1 MSNKNLGVAVLN
13 GDAAALPE
21 KTLIVLGLGRGG
33 TSMVAGVLDK
43 LGVYMGDGLDS
54 RYQDQTLLDA
64 VNRRDK
70 AKAVATI
77 NERNQRYAV
86 WGTKKLRLWRYDN
99 CFREPVY
106 IVVFRDLLANANRR
120 QQLFN
125 VSLLN
130 EMIKLL
136 ALSVNLLFFL
146 KCCKRPMLL
155 VSYEKA
161 LIYPDEFVNTL
172 AEFIGIKDTSAITTA
187 IDFIRP
193 SPSAYTTSPVHYR
206 HAQASRVL
214 VGYIDEVSEDKIY
227 GWALDTRTSESVNL
241 ELFINNRLLLTS
253 QADLPRPDVADADKR
268 FHSQCG
274 FLFTLNPG
282 LLNKGDQIDIRFA
295 HTQQS
300 LLNTPYTY

>member
-1 MSNKNLGVAVLN
+1 MSNKNLGVVALN
-13 GDAAALPE
+13 GDAATLPY
-21 KTLIVLGLGRGG
+21 KTVIVLGLGRGG
-33 TSMVAGVLDK
+33 TSMVAGVLAK
-43 LGVYMGDGLDS
+43 LGIYMGDGLDS

-64 VNRRDK
+64 VNRGDK
-70 AKAVATI
+70 AKARVTI
-77 NERNQRYAV
+77 NERNQRYPV
-86 WGTKKLRLWRYDN
+86 WGTKKLRLWRYDKL
-99 CFREPVY
+99 FREPVY
-106 IVVFRDLLANANRR
+106 VVVFRDLLANANRR

-130 EMIKLL
+130 EMFKLL
-136 ALSVNLLFFL
+136 GLSVNLLFFL

-161 LIYPDEFVNTL
+161 LIYPEEFVNTL
-172 AEFIGIKDTSAITTA
+172 AEFIGVHNPDAVTAA

-193 SPSAYTTSPVHYR
+193 SPNAYTTSPVHYR
-206 HAQASRVL
+206 HAQATRTL
-214 VGYIDEVSEDKIY
+214 VGYIDEVDTTKVY
-227 GWALDTRTSESVNL
+227 GWALDTTQTNAVSL
-241 ELFINNRLLLTS
+241 ELLINGRLIQTC

-274 FLFTLNPG
+274 FVFMLSPG

-300 LLNTPYTY
+300 LLNTPYIY